1 MARTLLRYFAVL
13 TLFLMYLICEAFG
26 QGIPSEKE
34 SLKGI
39 KALRV
44 VVEDLKPDI
53 EKDGVLKRIIHTD
66 VELKLRMA
74 GIKVIDIPNLKEG
87 NSFLYVNAN
96 ILKSNN
102 DTFYTYNIS
111 VNLKQ
116 DVFLARN
123 NKLCFGAIT
132 WNSGSI
138 GIIGKGELPE
148 IRQDIKDHIDVF
160 INDYLEMNP
169 KD

>member
-1 MARTLLRYFAVL
+1 MAQTLLRYCVFL
-13 TLFLMYLICEAFG
+13 TLFLMSLIGEAYG

-44 VVEDLKPDI
+44 VVEDLKPEI
-53 EKDGVLKRIIHTD
+53 ENDGLLKRTIQTD
-66 VELKLRMA
+66 VELKLRLA
-74 GIKVIDIPNLKEG
+74 GIKVIDNSDLNEG
-87 NSFLYVNAN
+87 NSFIYVNAN
-96 ILKSNN
+96 ILKSSNN
-102 DTFYTYNIS
+102 NFYTYNIS

-123 NKLCFGAIT
+123 NKLCFGVIT
-132 WNSGSI
+132 WNSQSI
-138 GIIGKGELPE
+138 GLIDKGELPE
-148 IRQDIKDHIDVF
+148 IRQDIKDHMDVF

-169 KD
+169 KE